1 MDKNFKYI
9 KTNSNSIIF
18 NKKLFFITLTFII
31 LIIINIRPNRKFFVN
46 LLERKSKEHPIINNF
61 TLFNATNNPFLSII
75 LNFSIPKINN
85 EQHVLLN
92 FISSLNEQSFRNIQ
106 ILFSYNYL
114 SSDLFEEEM
123 KKYLMKSKNIEL
135 YKCRDKVWKNNFID
149 LFEKIKGKFFIVFDE
164 LIKLEKDDIF
174 NLYNKIKG
182 SIYNIFD
189 FNFHTNLTYYL
200 IRTKTVKN
208 FIDSEGDFENY
219 QDIINFLIKT
229 SNHHINYI
237 PIAYCPNNF
246 YASLTYTS
254 MISVLSS
261 KMFYSY
267 ILFYLII
274 SEDFSNTN
282 IELIDSL
289 YEQFDYFNITYI
301 KMDNRYEKAYTR
313 RYLSKSAFYRLSLGE
328 LLPNL
333 NKVIYLDSDTIVLK
347 DLSNLYELNFMGKI
361 FLASMLT
368 FNKGYLNFTINS
380 GVLLLNLKKM
390 RKMKIEKYVLTLL
403 NNNFT
408 DPNFHDQAIINLY
421 YKKYIGFF
429 SPEFNRFKTFKNYL
443 ENYYKDIKG
452 FYDYDTLYFFLKFP
466 SILHYPAHPDLKTY
480 NDEDW
485 YYFARKSKYF
495 QKRSHNYSDIF
506 NFSL

>member
-1 MDKNFKYI
+1 MNKNFNCVKL
-9 KTNSNSIIF
+9 SLNSIIF
-18 NKKLFFITLTFII
+18 NKKILIIILILII
-31 LIIINIRPNRKFFVN
+31 LIIINNKLNRKFLLN
-46 LLERKSKEHPIINNF
+46 LIERISNKKPIINNF
-61 TLFNATNNPFLSII
+61 KLFNETNNHFLSII
-75 LNFSIPKINN
+75 LNCSNPNINYD
-85 EQHVLLN
+85 QHLLLN
-92 FISSLNEQSFRNIQ
+92 FISSLNEQIFTNMQ
-106 ILFSYNYL
+106 ILFIYDYL
-114 SSDLFEEEM
+114 TSDLIEKEM
-123 KKYLMKSKNIEL
+123 NKYLIKGKNIEL
-135 YKCRDKVWKNNFID
+135 YKNEHKVWKNNFVD
-149 LFEKIKGKFFIVFDE
+149 LFEKIKSKFFIIFDE
-164 LIKLEKDDIF
+164 AIELEKDDIF
-174 NLYNKIKG
+174 NLYNNIKG

-189 FNFHTNLTYYL
+189 FNFHNNLTYYL

-208 FIDSEGDFENY
+208 FLDAEIDFENY

-229 SNHHINYI
+229 SIHDINYI

-274 SEDFSNTN
+274 SEDFSNKN
-282 IELIDSL
+282 IEFIESL
-289 YEQFDYFNITYI
+289 YEQFEYFNITFI

-347 DLSNLYELNFMGKI
+347 DLSNLYELNFIGKL
-361 FLASMLT
+361 FLASVLT
-368 FNKGYLNFTINS
+368 YDKGYLNFTINS

-390 RKMKIEKYVLTLL
+390 RKMEIEKKVLTLL

-408 DPNFHDQAIINLY
+408 DSNYHDQAIINLY
-421 YKKYIGFF
+421 YKKYIGFL
-429 SPEFNRFKTFKNYL
+429 SPEFNRFKTFKNYF
-443 ENYYKDIKG
+443 ENYYKDING

-466 SILHYPAHPDLKTY
+466 SILHYPQHPNLKTY

-485 YYFARKSKYF
+485 YYFARNSKYF

-506 NFSL
+506 KVSL